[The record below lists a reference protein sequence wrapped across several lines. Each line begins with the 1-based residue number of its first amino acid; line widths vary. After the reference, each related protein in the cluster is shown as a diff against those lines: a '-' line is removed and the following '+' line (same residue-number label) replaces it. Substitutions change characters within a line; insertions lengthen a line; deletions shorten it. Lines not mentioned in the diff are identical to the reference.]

1 MSRPPILP
9 ASQGFEAI
17 RDRFPDLLRDE
28 SNLTGEGVERVY
40 LPETAEEVAAVVGEA
55 ARLGIPISVS
65 GARTGITGGAVPVGT
80 RWIVSL
86 QRLNR
91 FLGADRD
98 PGTGT
103 PFVRAE
109 AGLSLAEL
117 AERVGELGPMEG
129 REWVYPV
136 DPTEWSASVGGTVA
150 TNASGSRSYH
160 FGPTGAWVRAL
171 RIVLA
176 DGRLVELRRGEAPVV
191 EGEVRWPEGFGDRVL
206 RVPDLPIPSAKCVA
220 GYGLEP
226 GGDLLDLFIGA
237 EGTLG
242 VVVEAEL
249 QLAPLPHHILSLF
262 CFLPR
267 GADGLELVQRLKDDP
282 ALRPLAIEFLDASC
296 LDLLREERASGRGD
310 AIPDFPATAGEAIY
324 LELPFEDDSEME
336 RGIGA
341 LEESLASVGASLE
354 DTWAGDEEGERARM
368 RHLRHAVPE
377 AVNARITRRKREVP
391 GLHKVGTDL
400 AVPDGSAA
408 ELYRIYRERR
418 STGGVESVLFG
429 HAAENHLHLNF
440 LPRSPE
446 ELARAKAIHLELA
459 REAVRLGGSVTAEH
473 GIGRIKRELVEI
485 QYGPAG
491 VEELRRVKDF
501 LDPQG
506 ILNPGVL
513 LPDRPGRS
521 DRPGPSGPSRHSH
534 RPGPSYPPEN

>member
-1 MSRPPILP
+1 MSQDPIQP

-17 RDRFPDLLRDE
+17 RERFPDLLRDE
-28 SNLTGEGVERVY
+28 SNLTGEGADRVY
-40 LPETAEEVAAVVGEA
+40 LPETAEDVAAVVAEA

-86 QRLNR
+86 QRLNG

-98 PGTGT
+98 PVTGD

-109 AGLSLAEL
+109 AGLSLSEL
-117 AERVGELGPMEG
+117 AEKVRELGPMAD

-176 DGRLVELRRGEAPVV
+176 DGRLVELRRGDVMASH
-191 EGEVRWPEGFGDRVL
+191 GGKIRWPEGFGDRVL
-206 RVPDLPIPSAKCVA
+206 AVPELPVPTAKCVA

-226 GGDLLDLFIGA
+226 GGDLLDLFIGS

-249 QLAPLPHHILSLF
+249 QLAPLPLHILSLF

-267 GADGLELVQRLKDDP
+267 GADGLELVRRLKDDP
-282 ALRPLAIEFLDASC
+282 RLTPLAIEFLDAAC

-310 AIPDFPATAGEAIY
+310 AIPDVPATAGEAIY
-324 LELPFEDDSEME
+324 LELPFEDDQEME
-336 RGIGA
+336 RGIVA
-341 LEESLASVGASLE
+341 LEEALASVDGSLE
-354 DTWAGDEEGERARM
+354 DTWAGDDEGERVRM

-377 AVNARITRRKREVP
+377 AVNARVTRWKREVP
-391 GLHKVGTDL
+391 ELHKVGTDL
-400 AVPDGSAA
+400 AVPDRAAA

-418 STGGVESVLFG
+418 STCGVESVLFG

-440 LPRSPE
+440 LPRSRE
-446 ELARAKAIHLELA
+446 ELARAKSVHLDLA

-473 GIGRIKRELVEI
+473 GIGRLKRELVEI
-485 QYGPAG
+485 QYGPEG
-491 VEELRRVKDF
+491 VQELRRVKDF
-501 LDPQG
+501 FDPQG

-513 LPDRPGRS
+513 LPDLPVT
-521 DRPGPSGPSRHSH
+521 
-534 RPGPSYPPEN
+534 